1 MLLDKALYE
10 IADYPLSGG
19 NLLNL
24 FPVKKW
30 AWPADY
36 FRFTGVAFWLIY
48 QTSGSNF
55 SYFSVS
61 ISLRWGDNKAP

>member
-10 IADYPLSGG
+10 IADYALSGG

-36 FRFTGVAFWLIY
+36 FRFTGVAFGLIY
-48 QTSGSNF
+48 QISGSNF
-55 SYFSVS
+55 S
-61 ISLRWGDNKAP
+61 